1 MGDSLSAMRTPS
13 LRLGAVTILCGL
25 TAILAG
31 CGGETGPSGTSG
43 TPDAGPTFHYAH
55 DATLRLNQL
64 QVKGTHNSYHIAQP
78 EPIKALAYT
87 HAALDVQL
95 RTQGVRQIELDT
107 HYNYV
112 KDLYEVFH
120 LGTIDEGT
128 TCRLF
133 TDCLKVVK
141 AWSDENPAHLPIFV
155 QIEPKD
161 DPLEDEAEKL
171 FGRLEGDIL
180 SVFPRER
187 VVTPDSVRGKAASVR
202 EGLAANGWPT
212 LGEVR
217 GKIVFF
223 VDNSAGFRQYY
234 THGNKD
240 LDGRLMFIDGD
251 LDSPWAGVILAN
263 TPDTDAMKIAA
274 ALKANLIVRTRAD
287 GDNVE
292 PYAGDTTHRDEAIA
306 GGAQLVS
313 TDYPV
318 GVKGVP
324 AMGPEYV
331 VEIPGGTPARCNP
344 VTAPKDCA
352 SSDIED
358 PKFIK

>member
-1 MGDSLSAMRTPS
+1 
-13 LRLGAVTILCGL
+13 VTVLCGFA
-25 TAILAG
+25 AILAG
-31 CGGETGPSGTSG
+31 CGGETVP
-43 TPDAGPTFHYAH
+43 AGPTFHYAH
-55 DATLRLNQL
+55 DATLRLNQF

-78 EPIKALAYT
+78 QAIKALAYT
-87 HAALDVQL
+87 HAALDVQF

-112 KDLYEVFH
+112 NDVYEVFH

-141 AWSDENPAHLPIFV
+141 AWSDENPAHLPIFI

-161 DPLEDEAEKL
+161 DPLEGEAEML
-171 FGRLEGDIL
+171 FGRLEGDVL
-180 SVFPRER
+180 SVFPREQ

-202 EGLAANGWPT
+202 EALAANGWPT

-234 THGNKD
+234 THGLKD
-240 LDGRLMFIDGD
+240 LDGRLMFVDGD
-251 LDSPWAGVILAN
+251 LDSPWSGVILAN
-263 TPDTDAMKIAA
+263 SPDTDAAKITA

-287 GDNVE
+287 GDNDE

-306 GGAQLVS
+306 GGAQMVS

-324 AMGPEYV
+324 MTGPEYV

-344 VTAPKDCA
+344 VTAPKDCV

>member
-1 MGDSLSAMRTPS
+1 MRSPS
-13 LRLGAVTILCGL
+13 SRLGIVTVLCGL
-25 TAILAG
+25 AALPLLAG
-31 CGGETGPSGTSG
+31 CGDETGPAGTSSTSG

-55 DATLRLNQL
+55 DDTLRLNQF

-78 EPIKALAYT
+78 QAIKALNYT
-87 HAALDVQL
+87 HVPLDEQF
-95 RTQGVRQIELDT
+95 RSQGVRQIELDT

-133 TDCLKVVK
+133 TDCLKVIK
-141 AWSDENPAHLPIFV
+141 TWSDANPAHLPIFIQV
-155 QIEPKD
+155 EPKD
-161 DPLEDEAEKL
+161 DPLEGEAENL
-171 FGRLEGDIL
+171 FGRLEGDVL

-187 VVTPDSVRGKAASVR
+187 VITPDSVRGKAASVR

-217 GKIVFF
+217 GKILFF

-234 THGNKD
+234 THNNKD
-240 LDGRLMFIDGD
+240 LDGRLMFVDGD
-251 LDSPWAGVILAN
+251 LDSPWSGVILAN
-263 TPDTDAMKIAA
+263 TPDTDAAKITAA
-274 ALKANLIVRTRAD
+274 RKANMIVRTRAD
-287 GDNVE
+287 GDNEE

-306 GGAQLVS
+306 GGAQMIS

-318 GVKGVP
+318 AVKGVP
-324 AMGPEYV
+324 AMGPVYV
-331 VEIPGGTPARCNP
+331 VEIPDGTPARCNP
-344 VTAPKDCA
+344 VTAPKDCV
-352 SSDIED
+352 STDIED

>member
-1 MGDSLSAMRTPS
+1 MRS
-13 LRLGAVTILCGL
+13 SSSRHGIVTVLCGL
-25 TAILAG
+25 AAILVG
-31 CGGETGPSGTSG
+31 CGNETLPGGTSSTSG

-55 DATLRLNQL
+55 DDTLRLNQF

-78 EPIKALAYT
+78 QAIKALAYT
-87 HAALDVQL
+87 HAPLDVQF
-95 RTQGVRQIELDT
+95 RSQGVRQIELDT

-112 KDLYEVFH
+112 KEVYEVFH

-141 AWSDENPAHLPIFV
+141 GWSDENPAHMPIFIQV
-155 QIEPKD
+155 EPKD
-161 DPLEDEAEKL
+161 DPLADEAEDL
-171 FGRLEGDIL
+171 FGRLEGDVL
-180 SVFPRER
+180 SVFPREQ
-187 VVTPDSVRGKAASVR
+187 VITPDSVRGKAASVR
-202 EGLAANGWPT
+202 EGLAAKGWPT

-217 GKIVFF
+217 GKIIFF

-234 THGNKD
+234 THGLKD
-240 LDGRLMFIDGD
+240 LEGRLMFIDGD
-251 LDSPWAGVILAN
+251 LDSPWSGVILAN
-263 TPDTDAMKIAA
+263 SPDTDAAKITS

-287 GDNVE
+287 GDNEE

-306 GGAQLVS
+306 GGAQMVS

-318 GVKGVP
+318 AVKGVP
-324 AMGPEYV
+324 ATGPAYV
-331 VEIPGGTPARCNP
+331 VDIPGGTPARCNP
-344 VTAPKDCA
+344 VTAPKDCV

-358 PKFIK
+358 PQFIK